1 MNTVVTSKQVLS
13 ENVKLANNNDSRN
26 IIRIVCKELLISK
39 VLIMITSAIV
49 YVSSSSLFFLA
60 GITTAKNQLGILEN
74 I

>member
-13 ENVKLANNNDSRN
+13 ENVKLAINNDSRN

-49 YVSSSSLFFLA
+49 YVSSSSLFLA